1 MQRNESSDSDTT
13 SNLDSNLPNF
23 NPSTVR
29 LAIES
34 DQEPHEEQPSLETSR
49 ATSSLT
55 EEDVGRIERMSLAER
70 ISKYFESMEPYARVT
85 LTSEESDEISFDFK
99 DIESPGFS
107 ESSFNNNPHVNGI
120 NYGDRYSSYDY
131 KGRKT
136 EEIAAH
142 AFGELQER

>member
-70 ISKYFESMEPYARVT
+70 ISKYFESMEPYVT
-85 LTSEESDEISFDFK
+85 YDMLELRSHQRSQMRFRLISRTSK
-99 DIESPGFS
+99 AP
-107 ESSFNNNPHVNGI
+107 
-120 NYGDRYSSYDY
+120 
-131 KGRKT
+131 
-136 EEIAAH
+136 
-142 AFGELQER
+142 AFQNLLSTITHM